1 MENVQA
7 RKEELQGLI
16 DSRKEE
22 LASGSASLATQNQY
36 LSEIAAFESEI
47 AAMETQAEQEA
58 AQQVRIQEQEVKREE
73 YMLPTDL
80 NAFFS
85 NGSYLNADGEP
96 YVVTSA
102 NKIALQIV
110 KDALTENDN
119 EHNAK
124 YADLESKYTAL
135 RAERDSFKKNSED
148 QTQLAETLRQQLSQ
162 TVIER
167 DDAFSKRD
175 AAVEEKKQR
184 DAQESADLQKM
195 IADEQAEKERKAAED
210 RAKRTVYDVV
220 PDNDI
225 NPKNYTAKLASTGE
239 TVTFNWTQKNFY
251 TVLTDEAEVSQF
263 RLQHAEQSN
272 QANPALDTP
281 VEVPTIPAIPEVKP
295 VQEAQ
300 FHEGTVQSGNEVDP
314 GAPSADGPSAET
326 VTRQEFESLRAE
338 MNSKF
343 NIVNDV
349 VSVLAGRTGGI
360 VTEEELQVAV

>member
-1 MENVQA
+1 MNELQA

-16 DSRKEE
+16 DSRKKQIDE
-22 LASGSASLATQNQY
+22 GVSLAAKGVIE
-36 LSEIAAFESEI
+36 SEIAAFESEI

-58 AQQVRIQEQEVKREE
+58 AQSVRIQEQEVKREG

-124 YADLESKYTAL
+124 YADLESKYNTDTTKL
-135 RAERDSFKKNSED
+135 RSERDTFKKDSED
-148 QTQLAETLRQQLSQ
+148 SDQVIESLRLQLSQ
-162 TVIER
+162 AVIER
-167 DDAFSKRD
+167 DDAFAKRD

-263 RLQHAEQSN
+263 RAQHAEQS
-272 QANPALDTP
+272 AVPDPALDTP
-281 VEVPTIPAIPEVKP
+281 VDVPTIPAIPEVTAP
-295 VQEAQ
+295 EAQ
-300 FHEGTVQSGNEVDP
+300 FPKDPVQSGNEVDT
-314 GAPSADGPSAET
+314 GTSSTDGPSAET
-326 VTRQEFESLRAE
+326 VTRAEHEALKARVDSLTNLAE
-338 MNSKF
+338 VITEK
-343 NIVNDV
+343 
-349 VSVLAGRTGGI
+349 
-360 VTEEELQVAV
+360 VTALETMKQAVA